1 MEFYQVCNKV
11 CNARRSGSLQI
22 AAQQLGLTDRRLA
35 SVPES
40 EHGAK
45 AAGGVAF
52 CSSIDTLAEK

>member
-45 AAGGVAF
+45 AAGGGCLLF
-52 CSSIDTLAEK
+52 IN